1 MKQNNKL
8 SMELFDKKIL
18 ETVGK
23 KLLRK
28 KQTVAVAESVTSG
41 LLQLAFSSIQDAVKF
56 FQGGV
61 TVYNLGQ
68 KYKHL
73 KVEPIHA
80 LSVNCVS
87 QQVANEMAFHIC
99 DHYSSDWGIGVTGY
113 ASPVPESANKVFA
126 FYAITYKNKL
136 KAKGK
141 MPARKDDPIQL
152 QLKYANFIMQK
163 FEKLL

>member
-8 SMELFDKKIL
+8 SMELFNKKTL
-18 ETVGK
+18 GTVGK

-68 KYKHL
+68 KYRHL

-113 ASPVPESANKVFA
+113 ASPVPESSNKVFA

-141 MPARKDDPIQL
+141 ITARKDEPIQL
-152 QLKYANFIMQK
+152 QLKYTNFIMQK

>member
-1 MKQNNKL
+1 
-8 SMELFDKKIL
+8 MELFDKKIL

-99 DHYSSDWGIGVTGY
+99 DHYSSD
-113 ASPVPESANKVFA
+113 
-126 FYAITYKNKL
+126 
-136 KAKGK
+136 
-141 MPARKDDPIQL
+141 
-152 QLKYANFIMQK
+152 
-163 FEKLL
+163 